1 VVLIK
6 KRKEFVKLKEHKGL
20 VLSSSVFSVAAIYL
34 QLLALKTALV
44 TYVLSIKR
52 LSSVFAVILAYL
64 VLNEKKALFRLKG
77 AILMVVGA
85 ILIGI
90 S

>member
-1 VVLIK
+1 
-6 KRKEFVKLKEHKGL
+6 
-20 VLSSSVFSVAAIYL
+20 
-34 QLLALKTALV
+34 LALKTALV

-64 VLNEKKALFRLKG
+64 VLKEKKALFRLKG